1 VLQYTFL
8 VIYIRLYRKQQR
20 TAQDDVYRYITRR
33 SIIVDSRLDIL
44 STIVVRI
51 MHAIQS
57 IQRWCEESD
66 FSSWHE
72 NFNKSLIEI
81 YIKECCAF
89 YVTWHSSQRDFFQ
102 VGSLLNPTR
111 HQFKTYIYEYAI
123 RLCDFENP
131 HERMNKLNRG
141 IWHKYNSERQ
151 KRILGINWC
160 HDFWWFDSELWKE
173 QPRNNHRE
181 ILCAVIFWKGYS
193 TEFHHVFIY
202 YIETRGGFQLLLLKK
217 KIK

>member
-1 VLQYTFL
+1 MSLKMFSSFFLFQNAFLFLPKLRGKYFLKSLWIKTFLEEKKKSFCFCHNRRLWAIKVLQYTFL

-111 HQFKTYIYEYAI
+111 HQFKT
-123 RLCDFENP
+123 R
-131 HERMNKLNRG
+131 
-141 IWHKYNSERQ
+141 IWICN
-151 KRILGINWC
+151 
-160 HDFWWFDSELWKE
+160 
-173 QPRNNHRE
+173 
-181 ILCAVIFWKGYS
+181 
-193 TEFHHVFIY
+193 
-202 YIETRGGFQLLLLKK
+202 
-217 KIK
+217 

>member
-1 VLQYTFL
+1 
-8 VIYIRLYRKQQR
+8 
-20 TAQDDVYRYITRR
+20 
-33 SIIVDSRLDIL
+33 
-44 STIVVRI
+44 

-81 YIKECCAF
+81 YKRMLCTLRN
-89 YVTWHSSQRDFFQ
+89 VTFSRWDLCYCKSHKPR
-102 VGSLLNPTR
+102 GIR
-111 HQFKTYIYEYAI
+111 HQFKTYMNMQLDCASLKILMKEWTSWIAAFDTSHS
-123 RLCDFENP
+123 RGKRGFG
-131 HERMNKLNRG
+131 NKLMPRA
-141 IWHKYNSERQ
+141 
-151 KRILGINWC
+151 

-181 ILCAVIFWKGYS
+181 LLLCAVISWKGYS
-193 TEFHHVFIY
+193 TEFHHVFI
-202 YIETRGGFQLLLLKK
+202 IVDSRGGGGGCSFYYL